1 MGSDASITTGMYIY
15 IRVFCTCYAKSITS
29 LDVDT
34 VNSTLVALLKNM
46 FSLLTLAEA
55 PNFIL
60 SDLMALPEE
69 QDDKEE

>member
-1 MGSDASITTGMYIY
+1 M
-15 IRVFCTCYAKSITS
+15 
-29 LDVDT
+29 
-34 VNSTLVALLKNM
+34 NSTLVALLKNM
-46 FSLLTLAEA
+46 LSLLTLAEA